1 MQAKSYMNAE
11 SLIEFLKVGILASEL
26 DIIAANTKK
35 TAKSKMEKEWA
46 KKMRMA
52 ATMMENVITE
62 RMEAL
67 DQKARDSVE
76 RRNKHVNMLMESK
89 DPVRV
94 GKNNKSPLQTISS
107 DDLEM
112 IAELALIG
120 CGACPQGKYV
130 KDCPY
135 RAMFH
140 RLGVPIARED
150 VQDGQCEFM
159 TRDEPKIFMP
169 NGYTDEDARRK
180 FTEQERELFL

>member
-1 MQAKSYMNAE
+1 MQAKSYMNAA
-11 SLIEFLKVGILASEL
+11 SLVEFLKVGILSGEL
-26 DIIAANTKK
+26 EVIAANTKK
-35 TAKSKMEKEWA
+35 SAKSKMEKEWA
-46 KKMRMA
+46 RKMRMA
-52 ATMMENVITE
+52 ATMMENVIVE
-62 RMEAL
+62 RMTAL

-76 RRNKHVNMLMESK
+76 RRNKHVRMLMESK
-89 DPVRV
+89 DQIRI
-94 GKNNKSPLQTISS
+94 GNCDESPQITVSS
-107 DDLEM
+107 DDLTL

-130 KDCPY
+130 KDCQY

-150 VQDGQCEFM
+150 VQGGQCEFM

>member
-1 MQAKSYMNAE
+1 
-11 SLIEFLKVGILASEL
+11 
-26 DIIAANTKK
+26 
-35 TAKSKMEKEWA
+35 
-46 KKMRMA
+46 
-52 ATMMENVITE
+52 MENVITE

-76 RRNKHVNMLMESK
+76 RRNNHVRMLMESK
-89 DPVRV
+89 DPVRL

-130 KDCPY
+130 KHCPY

-169 NGYTDEDARRK
+169 NGYTDDDARRK
-180 FTEQERELFL
+180 FTEQEKNNIEALSKVRDKVEAELHKISADKKIVSAYVSPEENHQGNILDFRE

>member
-1 MQAKSYMNAE
+1 MKQSNYMSSNA
-11 SLIEFLKVGILASEL
+11 LIEFLKIGILSSEL

-35 TAKSKMEKEWA
+35 SAKSKTEKEWA
-46 KKMRMA
+46 RKMRTA

-62 RMEAL
+62 RLEAL

-76 RRNKHVNMLMESK
+76 RRNKHVRMLMESK
-89 DPVRV
+89 DQIRV
-94 GKNNKSPLQTISS
+94 GNSDNGPQITVSS
-107 DDLEM
+107 DDLTL

-150 VQDGQCEFM
+150 VQGGQCEFM

>member
-1 MQAKSYMNAE
+1 MKQSNYMSSNA
-11 SLIEFLKVGILASEL
+11 LIEFLKIGILSSEL

-35 TAKSKMEKEWA
+35 SAKSKTEKEWA
-46 KKMRMA
+46 RKMRTA

-62 RMEAL
+62 RLEAL

-76 RRNKHVNMLMESK
+76 RRNKHVRMLMESK
-89 DPVRV
+89 DPVRI
-94 GKNNKSPLQTISS
+94 GKNNKSSLETISS

-150 VQDGQCEFM
+150 VQGGQCEFM

>member
-1 MQAKSYMNAE
+1 MKQSNYMSSNA
-11 SLIEFLKVGILASEL
+11 LIEFLKIGILSSEL

-35 TAKSKMEKEWA
+35 TAKSKIEREWA
-46 KKMRMA
+46 RKMRMA

-76 RRNKHVNMLMESK
+76 RRNNHVRMLMESK

-112 IAELALIG
+112 VAELALIG

-150 VQDGQCEFM
+150 VQEGQCEFM

-169 NGYTDEDARRK
+169 NGYTDDDARRK